1 MGREIISLHIGQAGI
16 QIGESLWELYCKD
29 HEINPD
35 GTLNEGKRKNNP
47 FFNNEKRKDYSTF
60 FSEAKK
66 GRVVPR
72 SLMFDL
78 EPGVIDRVKKSKFC
92 SLYHPKSLLNGM
104 EDASNNFAR
113 GYYTVGKGLIDRAV
127 DYVRKL
133 TEDCDSLQGFMI
145 FNSVGGGT
153 GSGFS
158 SLLLDRLSKDF
169 VKKTRMGFIVYPSP
183 TTASSVVEPYNSV
196 LSTHTMLEMTDIC
209 TVLDNE
215 AIYDICKKRFSKKTV
230 PTFTNL
236 NQVIAQ
242 TISSFTTSLR
252 FSGSSN
258 VDINEYKT
266 NLVPYPRIHFMLT
279 SQSPLVSRENVDHEN
294 LSVNSITTAAYDAKN
309 MMAKCDPNKGKYIS
323 CALLY
328 RGNVNPKEVVQSI
341 RTVKNKKSVQFV
353 DFSPAGFKS
362 GITAKKPVI
371 VPGSGFA
378 EVDKSV
384 TMVANST
391 AINQVFKRM
400 NDKFDSM
407 FMKRAFV
414 HWYVSEGMEESEFSD
429 AREDL
434 AALEKDYEEISKDMV
449 EEQDDD
455 EIEDDFN

>member
-29 HEINPD
+29 HEIKPD
-35 GTLNEGKRKNNP
+35 GQLDTEKRKDNP
-47 FFNNEKRKDYSTF
+47 FFNNDKRKDYSTF
-60 FSEAKK
+60 FSEAN

-78 EPGVIDRVKKSKFC
+78 EPGVVDRVKKGKFGK
-92 SLYHPKSLLNGM
+92 LYNPKSLINGM

-113 GYYTVGKGLIDRAV
+113 GYYTVGKGLIDKAS

-133 TEDCDSLQGFMI
+133 TEDCESLQGFMI

-169 VKKTRMGFIVYPSP
+169 AKKTKMGFIVYPSP

-196 LSTHTMLEMTDIC
+196 LSTHSMLEMTDIC

-215 AIYDICKKRFSKKTV
+215 AIYDIAKKRFSGKKV
-230 PTFTNL
+230 PTFNNL

-242 TISSFTTSLR
+242 CISSFTTSLR

-279 SQSPLVSRENVDHEN
+279 SQAPLVSKENVDHEN
-294 LSVNSITTAAYDAKN
+294 LSVSSITSAAYEAKN

-328 RGNVNPKEVVQSI
+328 RGAVNPKEVVQAI
-341 RTVKNKKSVQFV
+341 RQVKEKSSVQFV
-353 DFSPAGFKS
+353 IF
-362 GITAKKPVI
+362 
-371 VPGSGFA
+371 
-378 EVDKSV
+378 
-384 TMVANST
+384 
-391 AINQVFKRM
+391 
-400 NDKFDSM
+400 
-407 FMKRAFV
+407 
-414 HWYVSEGMEESEFSD
+414 HLL
-429 AREDL
+429 DL
-434 AALEKDYEEISKDMV
+434 NPE
-449 EEQDDD
+449 
-455 EIEDDFN
+455 